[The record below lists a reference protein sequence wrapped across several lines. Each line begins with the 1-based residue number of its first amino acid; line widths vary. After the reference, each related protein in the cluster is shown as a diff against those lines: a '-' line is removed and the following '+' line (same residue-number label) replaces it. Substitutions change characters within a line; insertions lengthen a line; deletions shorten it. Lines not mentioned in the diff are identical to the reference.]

1 MNTAQ
6 ELRDIKNILMDINKD
21 SDFDSSIEYLEKNEN
36 VFQTV
41 DDEFQKKITIDI
53 SKETFMFLATEA
65 HEKDMKINDLI
76 VNIITEFLE
85 KTQTYK

>member
-65 HEKDMKINDLI
+65 HEKDMKINDFI

>member
-1 MNTAQ
+1 
-6 ELRDIKNILMDINKD
+6 MDINKD

-65 HEKDMKINDLI
+65 HEKDMKINDFI

>member
-1 MNTAQ
+1 MNIAQ
-6 ELRDIKNILMDINKD
+6 ELIDIKNMLMEINKN
-21 SDFDSSIEYLEKNEN
+21 SDLDSSIEYLEKNEN

-65 HEKDMKINDLI
+65 HEKNIKLNDLI
-76 VNIITEFLE
+76 VNIITERLE
-85 KTQTYK
+85 KTQIYK

>member
-76 VNIITEFLE
+76 VNNINGFI
-85 KTQTYK
+85 